1 MTADGGESSPISA
14 TRSGLVPAKGGAG
27 KGRKQQSSLRSYFGF
42 TAPAAPSPASPTSP
56 AAPETPIQ
64 SQGGDTNT
72 RVVPGEHRQRK
83 DWAGGMEKAQ
93 RRGVE
98 PARTDFSEKEME
110 LFRKLTERYQSGS
123 SKRWVKI
130 SQAWDKAIQTWEGEE
145 CPYQPRT
152 PKQFNTYFYGTWAR
166 HLEREQ
172 KRQKPD
178 AADAPSDARQK
189 RHRRPRDVLDPSPAP
204 PQHNRRTALNP
215 PSQPDNVQQ
224 PADNVQQP
232 ADNVQQPA
240 DNVQQPPDN
249 VQQQDKR
256 GQSQRERRMQN
267 RAKGIYAL
275 IMHVHVHVYVC
286 VCVCVCMC
294 VCVHHMCA
302 NPHCFFSFSLF
313 SFLGCHSSL
322 SQLPVTESP
331 LTVSPC
337 VLGQL
342 ACRHSVLYASLRL
355 LMETGGSPP
364 VLACHNGMETPPCRG
379 TLVLLSMGK
388 PVLRCV
394 HSPRG

>member
-42 TAPAAPSPASPTSP
+42 TAPAAPSPASPTSR
-56 AAPETPIQ
+56 AAPETPVQ

-189 RHRRPRDVLDPSPAP
+189 RQRRPRDVLDPSPAP

-215 PSQPDNVQQ
+215 PSQP
-224 PADNVQQP
+224 DNVQQP

-286 VCVCVCMC
+286 VCVCVCVCMC
-294 VCVHHMCA
+294 VCVCA
-302 NPHCFFSFSLF
+302 SHVCQPSLF
-313 SFLGCHSSL
+313 LLFLSL
-322 SQLPVTESP
+322 FFFGVPFQFEPVARDRESAHCQSMCSGAACLP
-331 LTVSPC
+331 
-337 VLGQL
+337 
-342 ACRHSVLYASLRL
+342 A
-355 LMETGGSPP
+355 
-364 VLACHNGMETPPCRG
+364 
-379 TLVLLSMGK
+379 
-388 PVLRCV
+388 
-394 HSPRG
+394 

>member
-56 AAPETPIQ
+56 AAPETPVQ

-72 RVVPGEHRQRK
+72 RVVPREHRQRK

-189 RHRRPRDVLDPSPAP
+189 RQRRPRDVLDPSPAP

-249 VQQQDKR
+249 VQQPPDNVQQPPDNLQTTSR
-256 GQSQRERRMQN
+256 QPAATSRQPPSTSSQPTG
-267 RAKGIYAL
+267 A
-275 IMHVHVHVYVC
+275 
-286 VCVCVCMC
+286 
-294 VCVHHMCA
+294 
-302 NPHCFFSFSLF
+302 PTP
-313 SFLGCHSSL
+313 HSSGR
-322 SQLPVTESP
+322 PPAEVTCQPASIYHASCF
-331 LTVSPC
+331 LIAAQGTIPC
-337 VLGQL
+337 
-342 ACRHSVLYASLRL
+342 CW
-355 LMETGGSPP
+355 PP
-364 VLACHNGMETPPCRG
+364 PNCTSSIAT
-379 TLVLLSMGK
+379 
-388 PVLRCV
+388 
-394 HSPRG
+394 